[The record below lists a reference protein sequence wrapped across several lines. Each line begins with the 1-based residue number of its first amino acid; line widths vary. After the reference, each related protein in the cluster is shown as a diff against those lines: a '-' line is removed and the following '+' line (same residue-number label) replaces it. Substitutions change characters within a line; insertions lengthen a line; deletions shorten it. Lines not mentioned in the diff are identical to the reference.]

1 MLCSIQYVCSN
12 GAIIALN
19 IYREDDFP
27 LYKRGIPYCFDRI
40 AVNPVVVVYEMLL
53 YLEKQPKGKLWN
65 KMTEEREYYRKH
77 STDRGNERL
86 DFVFEH

>member
-27 LYKRGIPYCFDRI
+27 LYKKGNTILFLIELLLIPLLLFTKCFYI
-40 AVNPVVVVYEMLL
+40 WKNN
-53 YLEKQPKGKLWN
+53 QKGKLWN
-65 KMTEEREYYRKH
+65 KMTEEEGSIIV
-77 STDRGNERL
+77 STALIGATKG
-86 DFVFEH
+86 

>member
-1 MLCSIQYVCSN
+1 MISHCIKGEYHIV
-12 GAIIALN
+12 
-19 IYREDDFP
+19 
-27 LYKRGIPYCFDRI
+27 FDRI

-65 KMTEEREYYRKH
+65 KMTEEEREYYRKH